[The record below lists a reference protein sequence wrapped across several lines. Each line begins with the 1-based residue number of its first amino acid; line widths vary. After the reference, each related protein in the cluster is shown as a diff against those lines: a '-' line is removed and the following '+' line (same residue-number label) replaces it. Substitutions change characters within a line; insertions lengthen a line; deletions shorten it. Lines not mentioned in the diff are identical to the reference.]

1 MLLPLFAI
9 TIDAITENTR
19 EGLVN
24 EILCADDVVLMSEII
39 ENLKEKFLKLKE
51 AFQSKGLMVNFRK
64 TKVMVSGSNGEVLL
78 SKVD

>member
-1 MLLPLFAI
+1 MLLPLFSI